1 MSVYALTCDKTWTLR
16 RGVRAMADIAAFIR
30 DFMREH
36 RLTAK
41 KLAALIGLRS
51 AAALQQLAA
60 GKGGGADAVE
70 FEQAMVRNF
79 VLTAAERE
87 ELGRCV
93 MAAAADSEGDV
104 IRTREMWAYLRGETL
119 QKGSF
124 YLETPS
130 TGAVTTLRERYA
142 RAKNLRIT
150 LLNTPYSTIYPELEW
165 LMKECDAH
173 IDHYV
178 TADDDDARTIRLT
191 SDVRRP
197 IMYPNY
203 ECYVRVEEK
212 NEQCCYGLARAD
224 LMICAWED
232 GGGELWRDLV
242 VFTAPDRARLMAR
255 PGVAGLMNAIG
266 IEKEKYMRIKRSYHG
281 VGSLDDYVH
290 MVETYAEMERDSAI
304 YAIKPDLCVA
314 SVPPD
319 TLRDAAL
326 SGGMMTMNDET
337 EQAIERLTRLF
348 EQRYANLE
356 QKRKRTWLFLKRDAM
371 ERFARTGL
379 MSGHFWGL
387 RPFTPEERRRIL
399 AEQLRIMRVNPGYRL
414 FFLRG
419 DCGVRDIDV
428 CSCERFGT
436 LISNGSTD
444 YDLSNGYTEVL
455 LGHKK
460 FTRLFESFVQEKLLA
475 QSSGEQETRSIIKNL
490 IAIAA
495 EVGD

>member
-1 MSVYALTCDKTWTLR
+1 MT
-16 RGVRAMADIAAFIR
+16 DIATFIR
-30 DFMREH
+30 SFMQEH
-36 RLTAK
+36 KLTEK
-41 KLAALIGLRS
+41 KMAALIGLRGPVG
-51 AAALQQLAA
+51 LRQLAA
-60 GKGGGADAVE
+60 GKGGGAAAVE
-70 FEQAMVRNF
+70 FEQAMLRSF
-79 VLTAAERE
+79 VLTAPERD
-87 ELGRCV
+87 ELRRCV
-93 MAAAADSEGDV
+93 MAAAGGEAEV
-104 IRTREMWAYLRGETL
+104 IRTREMWAYLRGEML

-124 YLETPS
+124 HLEMPS

-232 GGGELWRDLV
+232 GDGKLWRDLI
-242 VFTAPDRARLMAR
+242 VFTAQDRARLMAR

-266 IEKEKYMRIKRSYHG
+266 IEKEKYIRIKCSYHG
-281 VGSLDDYVH
+281 AGSLDDYVH
-290 MVETYAEMERDSAI
+290 MVETYAEMERDSTI
-304 YAIKPDLCVA
+304 YALKPDLCVA

-326 SGGMMTMNDET
+326 AGGMMSMSDET
-337 EQAIERLTRLF
+337 APAIEALTRLF

-356 QKRKRTWLFLKRDAM
+356 QKRKRTWLFVKRDAM
-371 ERFARTGL
+371 ERFARTGV
-379 MSGHFWGL
+379 MSSHFWGL

-399 AEQLRIMRVNPGYRL
+399 AEQLRLMRVNSGYRL
-414 FFLRG
+414 FFLRDDSG
-419 DCGVRDIDV
+419 IRDIDL
-428 CSCERFGT
+428 CCCERFGA
-436 LISNGSTD
+436 LISSGYTD
-444 YDLSNGYTEVL
+444 YDFDKGYTEIQ

-460 FTRLFESFVQEKLLA
+460 FMRLFEDFAQDKLVA
-475 QSSGEQETRSIIKNL
+475 QCSGEQETRAIIKNL

-495 EVGD
+495 AADD